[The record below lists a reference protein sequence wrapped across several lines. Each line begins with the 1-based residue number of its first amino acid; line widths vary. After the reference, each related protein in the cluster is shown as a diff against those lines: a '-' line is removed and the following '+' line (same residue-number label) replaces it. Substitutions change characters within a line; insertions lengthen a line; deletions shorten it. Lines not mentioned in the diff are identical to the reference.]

1 MLMSKFSRIVVLVT
15 ALASLFAVMSSTAG
29 ATTFTNTGGTSFHAV
44 GGAATLTPTRHPGVG
59 SNLTCLTSTWTGTL
73 SAGAFTSVTG
83 TATSSSCSLS
93 GNPAHIGCTYT
104 LTPVAWT
111 NATQAITSGSAAVTC
126 TMSVGGV
133 PLCHI
138 EGNTPGHYFNPDPP
152 NTVGRLTLTASSS
165 LQVTHSN
172 GASSCSALLGT
183 TPSGPGHLTEHTI
196 NLTGPASSNP
206 FVTSP

>member
-44 GGAATLTPTRHPGVG
+44 GGAATLTPTRHPGQG

-73 SAGAFTSVTG
+73 PAGAFTSVTG
-83 TATSSSCSLS
+83 TATYSPCLIS
-93 GNPAHIGCTYT
+93 GTSWHLGCTYT
-104 LTPVAWT
+104 LFPTTFTAG
-111 NATQAITSGSAAVTC
+111 TQAITSGSAAVTC
-126 TMSVGGV
+126 TVSVGGV

-152 NTVGRLTLTASSS
+152 NTVGRLTLTASST
-165 LQVTHSN
+165 LTMTH
-172 GASSCSALLGT
+172 ASGT
-183 TPSGPGHLTEHTI
+183 TCSTWIGTTTSAPIHMTEQTLS
-196 NLTGPASSNP
+196 LTGPASGNP
-206 FVTSP
+206 FIVSP